1 MTVSAVLGYS
11 FRGSEAWLMATVA
24 ASIRVGNLV
33 MFTVR
38 KEPRQFTSELTNTSV
53 KLLEANISAL
63 QMLIPVTGGA
73 PGTDRQRRGAGLS
86 DILSIAA
93 QQQLG
98 PCHARC

>member
-1 MTVSAVLGYS
+1 
-11 FRGSEAWLMATVA
+11 
-24 ASIRVGNLV
+24 
-33 MFTVR
+33 
-38 KEPRQFTSELTNTSV
+38 
-53 KLLEANISAL
+53 
-63 QMLIPVTGGA
+63 MLIPVTGGA